1 MCSAVAAKP
10 AYEELKMHVNNRL
23 RKTSMRLSAALLLAA
38 FSNTV
43 ASNTAVAHDQIP
55 GPPQSGPIAIVGGH
69 VHPIDAT
76 DIENGYVLF
85 VEGKITA
92 LGDATNVELPKNTQR
107 IDATGKHIY
116 PGLVAGLTDIGL
128 REIASIPA
136 TIDSSELGS
145 INPNVRSW
153 VAFNPDSELIPV
165 ARANGILTAMVAPT
179 GEMMQ
184 GQSAVLS
191 LDGWA
196 AADMLLLAPAGLCIA
211 WESLEPSEKIDK
223 NRIEAREKKLK
234 ELDKLFDQ
242 ARLYEQANNKGK
254 DLVLESLLPVVNG
267 EVPVIVEANR
277 KPEIESAI
285 AYAMTRKLK
294 LIIYGGYEAA
304 ECEELLT
311 KQNIPVILPGTL
323 RTPMHQHDAYDSPY
337 TLPARLTKAGV
348 KYCISGERPGYPGG
362 ATNLRNL
369 PYQAARAVAYGLT
382 ADKALRS
389 ITLSAAEI
397 IGVGDRIGS
406 LSVGKDATL
415 MIVDGDILETSSN
428 VTQAWIQGR
437 QVDLGNRHRT
447 LSEKYKIKHNQI
459 E

>member
-1 MCSAVAAKP
+1 MCSAVVAKP
-10 AYEELKMHVNNRL
+10 AYEERKMHAKYRSQTTWLRL
-23 RKTSMRLSAALLLAA
+23 TAALLLAA
-38 FSNTV
+38 FSK
-43 ASNTAVAHDQIP
+43 TAVAHDQIP

-69 VHPIDAT
+69 VHPIDTA
-76 DIENGYVLF
+76 DIKNGYVLF

-92 LGDATNVELPKNTQR
+92 MGNAASIELPANIRK
-107 IDATGKHIY
+107 IDATGKHVY
-116 PGLVAGLTDIGL
+116 PGLVAGLSDIGL
-128 REIASIPA
+128 REIASIAA
-136 TIDSSELGS
+136 TVDSSELGS

-179 GEMMQ
+179 GEMMH

-196 AADMLLLAPAGLCIA
+196 ADDMLLLAPAGLCIA
-211 WESLEPSEKIDK
+211 WESLEPSENADK

-234 ELDKLFDQ
+234 ELDKLLDQ
-242 ARLYEQANNKGK
+242 AKRYEQANHKGK
-254 DLVLESLLPVVNG
+254 DLILESLLPVVNG
-267 EVPVIVEANR
+267 KLPVIVEANR
-277 KPEIESAI
+277 KPEIESAV

-294 LIIYGGYEAA
+294 IIIYGGFEAA
-304 ECEELLT
+304 DCAALLI

-323 RTPMHQHDAYDSPY
+323 RTPMHKHDAYDSPY

-348 KYCISGERPGYPGG
+348 KYCISAERPGYPGG

-369 PYQAARAVAYGLT
+369 PYHAARAVAYGLS
-382 ADKALRS
+382 ADNALRA

-406 LSVGKDATL
+406 LSIGKDATL

-437 QVDLGNRHRT
+437 QVDLGSRHRT
-447 LSEKYKIKHNQI
+447 LSEKYKTKYNQV